1 MQLWSLSRKTSWTLA
16 TVVGAGVLAGFGAA
30 SGVAGASS
38 LDIRHESYDS
48 PPIVAT
54 SYVRSEFHSNY
65 SASKR
70 PIIHHHPPGYEPG
83 PPRSFLTLGGGLFE
97 PSNQPGN
104 GMFLSGTLGT
114 EVAPTLDL
122 GFALQW
128 YNRSQSGSSF
138 VTTSTDPAGN
148 TVNTVVEA
156 DNVNTDLLPL
166 MGFFR
171 LKIPK
176 AAIQP
181 YVGAGAGWEWM
192 TVEGVDNL
200 GYAFHNDYDGFGAQF
215 FGGMNLKLG
224 SGVALYGEALYN
236 LSTVSAE
243 YFDPMFGVT
252 IKDQIDMDGVAAHG
266 GLRFR
271 F

>member
-1 MQLWSLSRKTSWTLA
+1 MQLRSLLRKTSWTLA
-16 TVVGAGVLAGFGAA
+16 TAVGAGVLAGFGAA
-30 SGVAGASS
+30 SGAAQASA
-38 LDIRHESYDS
+38 LDIRHDSYAS
-48 PPIVAT
+48 TPIAAT
-54 SYVRSEFHSNY
+54 TYVRNDLRSSY
-65 SASKR
+65 ASSRR
-70 PIIHHHPPGYEPG
+70 PVRHRIERYEPST
-83 PPRSFLTLGGGLFE
+83 PKSFLTLGGGLFE

-114 EVAPTLDL
+114 EVAPPLDL
-122 GFALQW
+122 GFAFQW
-128 YNRSQSGSSF
+128 YHRSTGGSSYI
-138 VTTSTDPAGN
+138 TTSTDPAGN

-156 DNVNTDLLPL
+156 DQVDTDLLPL

-171 LKIPK
+171 LKIPN

-192 TVEGVDNL
+192 TVEGIDDQ
-200 GYAFHNDYDGFGAQF
+200 GYPFHNDYDGFGAQF

-224 SGVALYGEALYN
+224 SGVAFYGEALYN

-243 YFDPMFGVT
+243 FFDPYYGVNLR
-252 IKDQIDMDGVAAHG
+252 DEIDMDGIAAHG